1 MAGLLTTAEAT
12 SVRDAL
18 SVLLVHSYT
27 RTPVTAGAEDAHG
40 NETAS
45 SGTPVTAVACKY
57 RVSNRAV
64 RDETGITIVSTPTLK
79 VAHDDPLA
87 TGDLVS
93 NIQNS
98 EGTVLLAGPL
108 TVGVPLSGDGLGPA
122 LTRRFELLGATPVR
136 TA

>member
-1 MAGLLTTAEAT
+1 MPGLIGTAEAAAIR
-12 SVRDAL
+12 SAL
-18 SVLLVHSYT
+18 SILLVHSYT

-40 NETAS
+40 NETS
-45 SGTPVTAVACKY
+45 SAGTPVTSVPCKY
-57 RVSNRAV
+57 RVSNRAL

-122 LTRRFELLGATPVR
+122 LTRRFELLGANPVR